1 MTKALTHYEYQAN
14 VLLPTFI
21 VGTRALTTFMTG
33 QKAWDIIQEVNDT
46 NIFKG
51 FAPRTGTFVKENS
64 NFIYWARVYVRQT
77 YGEEVHRELDE
88 MFRSMGYHRLKEKA
102 H

>member
-1 MTKALTHYEYQAN
+1 MGKVLTHYEYQSQ

-21 VGTRALTTFMTG
+21 VGTRALTTPMTG
-33 QKAWDIIQEVNDT
+33 QKAWDIIQQVNES

-51 FAPRTGTFVKENS
+51 FSFRTGTYLKENS

-88 MFRSMGYHRLKEKA
+88 MFRSMGYHRLRD
-102 H
+102 